1 MSQKIRNQYDIR
13 FLKSKIESWK
23 TMIKCLWNSE
33 GKWLSAYNPFG
44 VKLSTKCKG
53 TKKTFSHMQIIKKCS
68 SYAPFIRNPLE
79 NVLHQNE
86 VINQKTGKHLIQGT
100 EDTAQD
106 NEVKPKTQANG
117 IKS

>member
-33 GKWLSAYNPFG
+33 GKWFSAYSPCG
-44 VKLSTKCKG
+44 VKLSAKCKG
-53 TKKTFSHMQIIKKCS
+53 TEKAFSDMQIIKKCS
-68 SYAPFIRNPLE
+68 FYVSFIRNPLK

-86 VINQKTGKHLIQGT
+86 VINQERGKLLIQGIEST
-100 EDTAQD
+100 T
-106 NEVKPKTQANG
+106 
-117 IKS
+117 